1 MENLLGDY
9 QGFKS
14 GYVALI
20 GKPNV
25 GKSTLLNN
33 YLGQPIAAVSF
44 RPQTTQRRQLGI
56 LTMPKAQIIFVDTPG
71 LHSGNF
77 KLSEFI
83 NQEAHFAMLDSDL
96 LLFMVDVSQMP
107 DGEDLQLADKVKELR
122 KELPKL
128 LVLNKVD
135 LVNPNDLNR
144 HIAAYQNL
152 LVFDDQVKL
161 SATTEE
167 GRDALLEHVINLLP
181 SGPQFYPAE
190 QITGTNEREIAEDLI
205 RAAAMQ
211 NLQEELPY
219 VMFVRVNDYK
229 LREEG
234 KRYIHATVF
243 VERDTQKGILIGK
256 GGSMIKTISTMARN
270 EIESMS
276 GESVFLELQVKVE
289 KNWRNNPAFLQR
301 YGLSHD

>member
-301 YGLSHD
+301 YGLSHE